1 MSSPKKSNRSRI
13 PLDEPRKLVWRMTAG
28 MPMGEWVPAGSP
40 AEPAPPFDLPE
51 VLDDENWVRSSYD
64 LLDGVRVFEAGD
76 TISDPLT
83 AATGVAIRAGAA
95 EMASA
100 VRLLR

>member
-28 MPMGEWVPAGSP
+28 MSMGEWVPAGSP

-76 TISDPLT
+76 TISDPLMNELF
-83 AATGVAIRAGAA
+83 GPQW
-95 EMASA
+95 SA
-100 VRLLR
+100 PKSSGQST